1 MSTHPRERLRALV
14 VTTPAN
20 TAIAVPQSTVWNLGR
35 GELAR
40 LEVVIPDGHVGLT
53 GLAVVWGGRQLV
65 PYEGGEWIVGNNDE
79 VSLELDLY
87 VDSRVTVLTYNLDD
101 TFVHSH
107 LLRGYVR
114 DLEAALEFG
123 TGLPS
128 LTFGAELPLAAV
140 PTDTTPVQ
148 DAWSSEA
155 DVTAQEFLDQLQA
168 LLSDFLDQLQSIIPA
183 TGAGLGGGLGGGV
196 LPTTVSVPN
205 VVGMDVT
212 AAEGA
217 LDGLGLAWQETDTP
231 STQNPGTVIAQD
243 PPAGSQVDPSAVTV
257 QLQVAVAQTAP
268 TGAAVVVPN
277 VVGMPQGPAQTAL
290 RRAGLKASVVQ
301 VVDASKPKFTVIR
314 QKPAAGRSIA
324 SGSTVTITTTRKV

>member
-1 MSTHPRERLRALV
+1 MSTHPRERLRAV
-14 VTTPAN
+14 IVATPPGTLQA
-20 TAIAVPQSTVWNLGR
+20 APQQTVWNVGR

-65 PYEGGEWIVGNNDE
+65 PYEGDEWITGNDDTIA
-79 VSLELDLY
+79 LELDLY

-107 LLRGYVR
+107 LLRGYVK
-114 DLEAALEFG
+114 DLEAALELG

-148 DAWSSEA
+148 DVWSSEA
-155 DVTAQEFLDQLQA
+155 DVTAQEFLDQLQGI
-168 LLSDFLDQLQSIIPA
+168 LSDFLDQLQGITPA
-183 TGAGLGGGLGGGV
+183 AGGGLGGGLGGGA
-196 LPTTVSVPN
+196 LPSTVGVPN

-217 LDGLGLAWQETDTP
+217 LDGLGLAWQETDTS
-231 STQNPGTVIAQD
+231 STQNVGTVIAQA
-243 PPAGSQVDPSAVTV
+243 PPAGSQVDPSTVTV
-257 QLQVAVAQTAP
+257 LLQVAVAQAAP

-277 VVGMPQGPAQTAL
+277 VVGMLQGPAQTAL
-290 RRAGLKASVVQ
+290 RGAGLKASVAQ
-301 VVDASKPKFTVIR
+301 VVDASKPKFTVTR
-314 QKPAAGRSIA
+314 QKPAAGRSVA
-324 SGSTVTITTTRKV
+324 QGSTVTITTTRKS